1 MQPSRLQLA
10 LNVPDLDE
18 AVAFYTKL
26 FGVAPQ
32 KERAGYANFAVA
44 DPPLGACPES
54 RCLRSGRGPRLGVE
68 CLSCGGGV
76 AVAMGV
82 ARTKE
87 ASRQIAMVCL
97 DELVSEDGRFR
108 RIDELVGGWGF
119 VREAA
124 CPYYADGL
132 GRPSIDPAVL
142 LKLMLAGAL
151 EGIGSMRELLRVAA
165 LRLDLRLFL
174 GYGLGERLPAHQT
187 ISEAQTQ
194 RFADGDVFER
204 LFLRSVSLCKE
215 HGLIEGGRLSVDGF
229 HAEANAALRS
239 LRASLEP
246 IAGEAGRE
254 PEGGPEPELPQLR
267 LAEPRS
273 GPRPKRKA
281 SNAAAVSRTDADAR
295 LKGKPGQRPHLV
307 YRGHVAVDPKARCVA
322 ACLGERAEGHE
333 GDALAP
339 ILERVRFVLPE
350 LVSVG
355 ADQGFAA
362 ERVWEDAAERGIV
375 AYIPPQK
382 TMLPREGRAPRTK
395 AQQLALAARTRAKNE
410 HGLWAYR
417 RRTVDAEGAIAE
429 LKNHHAL
436 DRVRYR
442 GTPAFH
448 VQLLLGCAAINL
460 KRLAAHAPTA
470 QRGVAAAPRAATADP
485 APAHAKHHQ
494 PPGQQPPTL
503 DNPRHPLWTVNLCL
517 N

>member
-1 MQPSRLQLA
+1 M
-10 LNVPDLDE
+10 
-18 AVAFYTKL
+18 
-26 FGVAPQ
+26 
-32 KERAGYANFAVA
+32 
-44 DPPLGACPES
+44 
-54 RCLRSGRGPRLGVE
+54 
-68 CLSCGGGV
+68 
-76 AVAMGV
+76 AMGEV
-82 ARTKE
+82 RTKE

-97 DELVSEDGRFR
+97 DELVPVDGRYR
-108 RIDELVGGWGF
+108 RIEGLVGGWGF

-124 CPYYADGL
+124 RPYYADGV
-132 GRPSIDPAVL
+132 GRPSIDPTVL

-174 GYGLGERLPAHQT
+174 GYGLAERLPAHQT

-204 LFLRSVSLCKE
+204 LFLRTVALCQE
-215 HGLIEGGRLSVDGF
+215 HGLIEGSHLSVDGF

-246 IAGEAGRE
+246 IAGEAGCE
-254 PEGGPEPELPQLR
+254 PEPENGPAPDPPRLR
-267 LAEPRS
+267 LAAPRS
-273 GPRPKRKA
+273 GPTPKRRA
-281 SNAAAVSRTDADAR
+281 SNATAVSTTDADAR

-307 YRGHVAVDPKARCVA
+307 YRGHVAIDPKARCVA

-339 ILERVRFVLPE
+339 ILDRARFVLPG
-350 LVSVG
+350 LASVG

-362 ERVWEDAAERGIV
+362 ERVWEDAAARRIV

-395 AQQLALAARTRAKNE
+395 AQQLALAARTRAKSE
-410 HGLWAYR
+410 RGLWAYR
-417 RRTVDAEGAIAE
+417 RRMADAEGVIAE
-429 LKNHHAL
+429 LKSLHGL
-436 DRVRYR
+436 DRVRCR
-442 GTPAFH
+442 GTPSFH

-460 KRLAAHAPTA
+460 KRLAAHAPA
-470 QRGVAAAPRAATADP
+470 AHQGIAAAPKPATAVP
-485 APAHAKHHQ
+485 APTNAKHPQ
-494 PPGQQPPTL
+494 PPGQQPWTP
-503 DNPRHPLWTVNLCL
+503 DSRRHLLWTVNLCL

>member
-1 MQPSRLQLA
+1 M
-10 LNVPDLDE
+10 
-18 AVAFYTKL
+18 
-26 FGVAPQ
+26 
-32 KERAGYANFAVA
+32 
-44 DPPLGACPES
+44 
-54 RCLRSGRGPRLGVE
+54 
-68 CLSCGGGV
+68 
-76 AVAMGV
+76 AMGV

-97 DELVSEDGRFR
+97 DELVSEDDRFR
-108 RIDELVGGWGF
+108 RIDELVGDWGF

-124 CPYYADGL
+124 CPYYAGGL
-132 GRPSIDPAVL
+132 GRPSIDPTVL

-151 EGIGSMRELLRVAA
+151 EGIGSMRELLRVVA

-187 ISEAQTQ
+187 ISEAQMQ

-204 LFLRSVSLCKE
+204 PVPAL
-215 HGLIEGGRLSVDGF
+215 GLVVQGARADRGQPSFGRRLPRGGERG
-229 HAEANAALRS
+229 AQ
-239 LRASLEP
+239 EP
-246 IAGEAGRE
+246 AGEPRADRRRSGPRA
-254 PEGGPEPELPQLR
+254 EGGPEPELPQLR

-273 GPRPKRKA
+273 GPTPKRKA
-281 SNAAAVSRTDADAR
+281 SNATAVSRTDADAR

-355 ADQGFAA
+355 ADRGFAA

-410 HGLWAYR
+410 HGS
-417 RRTVDAEGAIAE
+417 G
-429 LKNHHAL
+429 
-436 DRVRYR
+436 
-442 GTPAFH
+442 
-448 VQLLLGCAAINL
+448 
-460 KRLAAHAPTA
+460 PTD
-470 QRGVAAAPRAATADP
+470 GEWSTPRA
-485 APAHAKHHQ
+485 
-494 PPGQQPPTL
+494 
-503 DNPRHPLWTVNLCL
+503 
-517 N
+517 